1 MKTNKIDYN
10 STTNQD
16 IKGKFVNREV
26 IYCVSTLISELA
38 KKAEEFPD
46 YTEDLYGAYEG
57 IPDYEEAAMYSGWDR
72 GNKKNKSKYRFY
84 NRDTK
89 DESDAENWQAL
100 CEEQDIEVDDY
111 TPEIYEH
118 WIVTDYLAD
127 ELEKHGQKVLRD
139 FFGMTI
145 WCRPTTGQAIL
156 LDHVI
161 SEICAE
167 MEILEG
173 QKYDWSK

>member
-10 STTNQD
+10 STVNQD
-16 IKGKFVNREV
+16 IKQKFVNREV
-26 IYCVSTLISELA
+26 IYCVSTLVSELA

-57 IPDYEEAAMYSGWDR
+57 IPDYEEAAINEGWDIKED
-72 GNKKNKSKYRFY
+72 GGFINEQINE
-84 NRDTK
+84 
-89 DESDAENWQAL
+89 ESDMETWKEL
-100 CEEQDIEVDDY
+100 CDEYNIDY
-111 TPEIYEH
+111 WNSDYIPEIYEH
-118 WIVTDYLAD
+118 WIVTDFLANK
-127 ELEKHGQKVLRD
+127 LEEHGQKVLRD

-145 WCRPTTGQAIL
+145 WCRTTTGQAIL

-161 SEICAE
+161 SEICAD

-173 QKYDWSK
+173 QNNDWSK